1 MRYQLN
7 KVNLIYEM
15 DKNGGTP
22 ALNDVSMR
30 IDGKGIIGILGP
42 SGSGKSSLLYT
53 MAGLKHPTS
62 GQILC
67 NNHDITRMDASDLA
81 TLRRE
86 EFGFIFQQHFLIN
99 YMTVL
104 ENVLVP
110 LNKNTIATRKKAKY
124 LLSRLGIE
132 QHAKKYPHQLSGG
145 QRQRVAI
152 ARALMNNPKVIFG
165 DEPTAALDQAS
176 AYEVM
181 ELLSEFTKDT
191 LVIIVTH
198 DARILKNAKSL
209 IYVRDGKIEK
219 VEKVAKQEVAV

>member
-15 DKNGGTP
+15 DKDGGTA
-22 ALNDVSMR
+22 ALSDVTLG
-30 IDGKGIIGILGP
+30 INGKGLVGILGP

-62 GQILC
+62 GQILYGDC
-67 NNHDITRMDASDLA
+67 DITLLEEAQLA

-86 EFGFIFQQHFLIN
+86 EFGFVFQQHFLIN

-110 LNKNTIATRKKAKY
+110 LNKNTIDTRKKAKY
-124 LLSRLGIE
+124 LLKRLGIE
-132 QHAKKYPHQLSGG
+132 HQVNKYPHQLSGG

-152 ARALMNNPKVIFG
+152 ARALINNPKVIFG
-165 DEPTAALDQAS
+165 DEPTAALDQGSAS
-176 AYEVM
+176 EVM
-181 ELLSEFTKDT
+181 ELFSEYTKDT
-191 LVIIVTH
+191 LVVIVTH
-198 DARILKNAKSL
+198 DVRILKNAKSL
-209 IYVRDGKIEK
+209 IYVRDGRIEK
-219 VEKVAKQEVAV
+219 VTSQGGIK

>member
-1 MRYQLN
+1 MKYQLN
-7 KVNLIYEM
+7 NVNLVYEM
-15 DKNGGTP
+15 DKEGGTA
-22 ALNDVSMR
+22 ALSDVSLG
-30 IDGKGIIGILGP
+30 INAKGIIGILGP

-67 NNHDITRMDASDLA
+67 NDRDITSMGASQLA

-86 EFGFIFQQHFLIN
+86 EFGFVFQQHFLIN

-110 LNKNTIATRKKAKY
+110 LNKNTIETRKKAKY
-124 LLSRLGIE
+124 LLKRLGIE
-132 QHAKKYPHQLSGG
+132 HHANKYPHQLSGG

-152 ARALMNNPKVIFG
+152 SRALMNNPKVIFG
-165 DEPTAALDQAS
+165 DEPTAALDKGSAS
-176 AYEVM
+176 EVM
-181 ELLSEFTKDT
+181 ELLSEYTKDT

-198 DARILKNAKSL
+198 DASILENAKSL
-209 IYVRDGKIEK
+209 IYVRDGRI
-219 VEKVAKQEVAV
+219 EKVAKQEVTR